1 MRHYGKDGPQCRPLV
16 GRPGGPAQT
25 CRLTARAVL
34 FGRVPRSALL
44 WMGSLLVLAAIAAGL
59 ACVTAVNPRGPAM
72 HDPAASLLIK
82 R

>member
-1 MRHYGKDGPQCRPLV
+1 MRHYGKDGPQCRPLL

-44 WMGSLLVLAAIAAGL
+44 WMGSLLVLAV
-59 ACVTAVNPRGPAM
+59 CVNAVNPRSPAT
-72 HDPAASLLIK
+72 HDPAASLLMK